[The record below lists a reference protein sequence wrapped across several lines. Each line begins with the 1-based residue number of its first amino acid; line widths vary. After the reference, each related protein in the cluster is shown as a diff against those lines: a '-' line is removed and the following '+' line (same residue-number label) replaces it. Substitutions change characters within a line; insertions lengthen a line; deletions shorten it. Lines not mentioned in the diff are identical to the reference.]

1 MDKNLEI
8 MKTQNRNETE
18 LPLDSGAAGSNDDN
32 EYKGQRVL
40 GLPGPS
46 STSHPFVTCCR
57 EQLTEF
63 DLITER

>member
-1 MDKNLEI
+1 M
-8 MKTQNRNETE
+8 QNRNETE
-18 LPLDSGAAGSNDDN
+18 LPLDAGAVGSNDDN

-46 STSHPFVTCCR
+46 SPSHPFVTCCR
-57 EQLTEF
+57 ERAALEQLTEF